1 MGSVFSACCGNE
13 DLDKSFAYD
22 TKQLVN
28 IQDRYLGFTVY
39 ALQIVIIAYIVLGVF
54 IYGEGY
60 LESDQTQ
67 GLVATHVSG
76 DTVAVSRGKAGT
88 RYFSAEELTYPG
100 LENGNVF
107 VATRQNVY
115 HQKRGTCEDHLM
127 PCVIDAECTA
137 ALSGKCSSGGFC
149 EEASWCNQEET
160 PEMYE
165 LNTKDFRVWVK
176 SGIQFVRLERNG
188 KKDPFGGSA
197 VPPPWIFSTEKNHPY
212 PERMFNLF
220 SVSELLLMCRPVPI
234 RYEEVSELGVAIEV
248 VFSWKCDMSN
258 PLCKPEI
265 QARRL
270 DVLFDRN
277 KIGFSFKWSEH
288 IDTDERMLYEMRGIR
303 IFIRTVGR
311 GTMFDT
317 NALIMK
323 LATTTSLL
331 CVAPIIAD
339 LIMLNLFAR
348 RQRYQARKL
357 EVSPDFTQY
366 FVNLREKKKKQAEST
381 INLEDDAKMQEKEDE
396 WQRRLREEDD

>member
-1 MGSVFSACCGNE
+1 MGSAFSGTE

-28 IQDRYLGFTVY
+28 IKDRYLGFTVY
-39 ALQIVIIAYIVLGVF
+39 ALQTAIISYIVLGVF
-54 IYGEGY
+54 LYGEGY
-60 LESDQTQ
+60 LENDQTK
-67 GLVATHVSG
+67 GLIATHVQG
-76 DTVAVSRGKAGT
+76 DTVAVSSGKAGT

-115 HQKRGTCEDHLM
+115 HQKRGTCEDHAR
-127 PCVIDAECTA
+127 PCSVDAECTA
-137 ALSGKCSSGGFC
+137 ALNGTCSAGGYC
-149 EEASWCNQEET
+149 EEVSWCDQDEI

-165 LNTKDFRVWVK
+165 LNTKDFHIWVK
-176 SGIQFVRLERNG
+176 SAIQFVKLERNK

-197 VPPPWIFSTEKNHPY
+197 LPPPWIFSTEKNHPY
-212 PERMFNLF
+212 PEHMYNLF
-220 SVSELLLMCRPVPI
+220 SVSELLLMCKPVPI
-234 RYEEVSELGVAIEV
+234 RYEEVSELGAAIEV
-248 VFSWKCDMSN
+248 VFNWKCDMSN
-258 PLCKPEI
+258 THCKPDV

-270 DVLFDRN
+270 DVLIDPEH
-277 KIGFSFKWSEH
+277 IGFSFKWSEYVA
-288 IDTDERMLYEMRGIR
+288 DSERMLYEMRGIR
-303 IFIRTVGR
+303 IFFRTVGR

-339 LIMLNLFAR
+339 LIMLNIFAR

-366 FVNLREKKKKQAEST
+366 FHRLREKKKAQKESRLA
-381 INLEDDAKMQEKEDE
+381 LEDEAAMQAREDE
-396 WQRRLREEDD
+396 WQRRLREEED